1 MTLWPWIVGMAVGGA
16 GGWWVRGR
24 SGGGGMGHPG
34 GRTMLPAP
42 SVRWIRDAY
51 GALGVW
57 TIGRGDSAIPESALS
72 NELSQR
78 DAEVVEGRIKQGVV
92 GTAGVVERLDGGILI
107 VERLGERLAA
117 MLLPVNGPGGI
128 QGERLD
134 LIRGDLMALLEAMAY
149 RGVSDELSNG
159 ASATV
164 DTPGTLALALAFELE
179 EQLGVATMVA
189 VLEGASVRILGIS
202 KRADPRLLGAVLPA
216 DSPLAQVARGEVPAI
231 RTPLDPAGKAVPDRR
246 HRAGHAEVMALQGE
260 REVPVGAVSMTLP
273 GDGRLATPA
282 QQIAQQTLRAAGR
295 RLWAAIKLDRERS
308 VARTDPLTGLLNRRG
323 LEEMMALVS
332 VGGRSSEGALVACD
346 LDRFKSLNDSLGH
359 AAGDAA
365 LVHFAGILKELVRGS
380 DAAARVGG
388 EEFHVWAPGASLER
402 GAEIAERIRV
412 ALADSGFGHQGTA
425 WPMTASF
432 GVAGVPATS
441 SSVHNLSVQADAALY
456 VAKQRGRN
464 RVEVAPGG

>member
-1 MTLWPWIVGMAVGGA
+1 MSVWPWLVGLGA
-16 GGWWVRGR
+16 GFGGGWWVRGR
-24 SGGGGMGHPG
+24 SGGVSALSAS
-34 GRTMLPAP
+34 GRAMLPAP
-42 SVRWIRDAY
+42 SVRWIREAY

-57 TIGRGDSAIPESALS
+57 TIGRGDSAIPESVFAD
-72 NELSQR
+72 ELTRR
-78 DAEVVEGRIKQGVV
+78 DAEVVEGRLKQGAV
-92 GTAGVVERLDGGILI
+92 GTAGVVERLDGGILV

-117 MLLPVNGPGGI
+117 MLLPTAGPGGI
-128 QGERLD
+128 LGERLD
-134 LIRGDLMALLEAMAY
+134 RIRGDLMALLEAMAY

-179 EQLGVATMVA
+179 QQLGVETMVA
-189 VLEGASVRILGIS
+189 VLDGATVRILGTS
-202 KRADPRLLGAVLPA
+202 GRADRRLLGTVLPV
-216 DSPLAQVARGEVPAI
+216 DSPLAQVARGEVPGI
-231 RTPLDPAGKAVPDRR
+231 RTPLDPAGNVVPDRR
-246 HRAGHAEVMALQGE
+246 TRLGHAEIMALLGE

-273 GDGRLATPA
+273 GDGRLAPPA
-282 QQIAQQTLRAAGR
+282 QQIAQQTLKAAGR

-323 LEEMMALVS
+323 LEEVMAMMGVP
-332 VGGRSSEGALVACD
+332 GGALVACD

-380 DAAARVGG
+380 DTAARVGG

-402 GAEIAERIRV
+402 GAEIGERIRT
-412 ALADSGFGHQGTA
+412 ALAESPFAYQGTA
-425 WPMTASF
+425 WPLTASF

-441 SSVHNLSVQADAALY
+441 SSVHNLPVQADAALY

-464 RVEVAPGG
+464 RVEVAPRS

>member
-1 MTLWPWIVGMAVGGA
+1 MSLWPWLVGVGAGFA

-24 SGGGGMGHPG
+24 GGSAAAIGGGGG
-34 GRTMLPAP
+34 TMLPAP

-57 TIGRGDSAIPESALS
+57 TIGRGDSAIPESAFADALTKH
-72 NELSQR
+72 
-78 DAEVVEGRIKQGVV
+78 DAEVVEGRLKQGAV
-92 GTAGVVERLDGGILI
+92 GAAGVVERLENGILV

-117 MLLPVNGPGGI
+117 MLLPLNGAGGVA
-128 QGERLD
+128 GERLD
-134 LIRGDLMALLEAMAY
+134 RIRGDLMALLEAMAY
-149 RGVSDELSNG
+149 RGVSEELTNG

-179 EQLGVATMVA
+179 QQLGVETMVA
-189 VLEGASVRILGIS
+189 VLDGGTVRVLGTS
-202 KRADPRLLGAVLPA
+202 GRADRRLLGAVLPA

-231 RTPLDPAGKAVPDRR
+231 RTPLDPAGNAVPDRR
-246 HRAGHAEVMALQGE
+246 QRAGHSEVMALRGD

-282 QQIAQQTLRAAGR
+282 QQIAQQTLKAAGR
-295 RLWAAIKLDRERS
+295 RLWSSIKLDRERS

-323 LEEMMALVS
+323 LEEVMALVG
-332 VGGRSSEGALVACD
+332 VPGGALVACD

-359 AAGDAA
+359 PAGDAA
-365 LVHFAGILKELVRGS
+365 LVFVAAILKDLVRGG
-380 DAAARVGG
+380 DTAARVGG
-388 EEFHVWAPGASLER
+388 EEFHVWAPGATLER

-412 ALADSGFGHQGTA
+412 ALADGKFSFQGTA
-425 WPMTASF
+425 WPLTASF
-432 GVAGVPATS
+432 GVAGVPATTGN
-441 SSVHNLSVQADAALY
+441 VHNLPVQADAALY

-464 RVEVAPGG
+464 RVEVAPRS